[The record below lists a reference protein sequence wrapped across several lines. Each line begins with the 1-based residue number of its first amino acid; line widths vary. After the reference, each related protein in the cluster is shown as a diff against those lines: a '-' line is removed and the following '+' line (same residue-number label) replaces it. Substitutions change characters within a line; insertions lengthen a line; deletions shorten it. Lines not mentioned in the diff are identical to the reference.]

1 MIDRSDS
8 GNAVDSNPLV
18 TFALFAYNQEK
29 FIREAIRGAFSQT
42 YSPLE
47 IILSDDCSSDKT
59 FAIMKE
65 MAAAYPGPHAV
76 RVRASAKN
84 RGFAEHINDVMREVR
99 SEFIVLAAGDDIS
112 NPARV
117 QRLIDERLR
126 HECKI
131 MCIYSD
137 VSTINTE
144 GAIIQEGG
152 IHADRSGEDL
162 PHFMELP
169 FWLGPSY
176 AFDLAVYR
184 ELGSFLSDLKN
195 EDYIIPF
202 RTLLLGG
209 RVAYIK
215 ESLVHYR
222 IEVGHRRDEIR
233 MRPTTRFLLENRRKE
248 IVFNQMQ
255 NDLQKKS
262 MDQLYRAVIEKHLS
276 RVRCGIQL
284 ASKNVICT
292 LPICLNMLARD
303 PRGMVGLLRSFIAI
317 GYPKFF
323 NRYQR
328 WKQLIVSC

>member
-1 MIDRSDS
+1 MIDRSDG
-8 GNAVDSNPLV
+8 GNAVDSKPLV
-18 TFALFAYNQEK
+18 TFALFAYNQEQ
-29 FIREAIRGAFSQT
+29 FIREAIGGAFSQT

-99 SEFIVLAAGDDIS
+99 GEFIVLAAGDDVS

-117 QRLIDERLR
+117 ERLVDERLQ

-144 GAIIQEGG
+144 GAIIQESGFYL
-152 IHADRSGEDL
+152 DRSGDDL
-162 PHFMELP
+162 PHFIESP

-176 AFDLAVYR
+176 AFDLAVHR
-184 ELGSFLSDLKN
+184 ELGPLLSDLRN
-195 EDYIIPF
+195 EDYIFPF

-209 RVAYIK
+209 RVAYIN
-215 ESLVHYR
+215 ESLVRYR
-222 IEVGHRRDEIR
+222 IDVGHRRDEIR
-233 MRPTTRFLLENRRKE
+233 MRPTTSFLLEYRRKE
-248 IVFNQMQ
+248 IVFNQMKT
-255 NDLQKKS
+255 DLQKKS

-284 ASKNVICT
+284 ASKNVICK
-292 LPICLNMLARD
+292 LLICLNMLVRD
-303 PRGMVGLLRSFIAI
+303 PRGMIGLLRSFIAI

-323 NRYQR
+323 DRFQR
-328 WKQLIVSC
+328 MKN